1 MRGGSHTSY
10 QSDLAK
16 REQWLAEMSAR
27 PEVQAQ
33 DLLGL
38 FSDPEFIE
46 RIDHEQRR
54 LQEESVSSLIGFSA
68 LTGASKDESRLF
80 QIART
85 NLAMYEDS
93 IEDAIY
99 EDSLLRQLLAPAIR
113 DMHRGDELYSE
124 AVRLRRTVV
133 AYFLVYTHYLQE
145 QDSTVSTNLQ
155 AG

>member
-1 MRGGSHTSY
+1 MHR
-10 QSDLAK
+10 SDPSR
-16 REQWLAEMSAR
+16 REQWLAEMTAR
-27 PEVQAQ
+27 PEIKAG

-38 FSDPEFIE
+38 FNNPEFIE
-46 RIDHEQRR
+46 RIDLEQRR
-54 LQEESVSSLIGFSA
+54 LQEESVAKLIGFNA

-85 NLAMYEDS
+85 NIAMYEDDV
-93 IEDAIY
+93 EDAIY
-99 EDSLLRQLLAPAIR
+99 EDPLLQHLLNPEIR

-133 AYFLVYTHYLQE
+133 TYFLVYTHYLQE
-145 QDSTVSTNLQ
+145 QDSTVATNLQ